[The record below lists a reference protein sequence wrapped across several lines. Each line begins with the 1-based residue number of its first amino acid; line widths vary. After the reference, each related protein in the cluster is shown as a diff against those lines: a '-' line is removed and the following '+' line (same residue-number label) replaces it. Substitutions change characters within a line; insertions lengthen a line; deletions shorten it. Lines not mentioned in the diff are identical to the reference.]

1 MGKPAR
7 DELVKRIKTMEKQI
21 AAASA
26 GASSIKPEYDF
37 KTFTEQSP
45 NMIFI
50 NKGGRVVY
58 ANKRC
63 IEVMGYSR
71 EDFYAPDFDF
81 MALIAPESVDLIRSN
96 FKRHMSG
103 ENIEPYEY
111 ALLNKKGEKIAAIIT
126 SKLIDYADEKRSE
139 ERRVG

>member
-7 DELVKRIKTMEKQI
+7 DELVKRIKKHEKQT
-21 AAASA
+21 AAGSA
-26 GASSIKPEYDF
+26 RTSSIKPEYSF
-37 KTFTEQSP
+37 QTFTEQSP

-63 IEVMGYSR
+63 IELMGYSR
-71 EDFYAPDFDF
+71 EEFYAPDFDF
-81 MALIAPESVDLIRSN
+81 MTLIAPESVDLIRSN

-103 ENIEPYEY
+103 EDIEPYEY
-111 ALLNKKGEKIAAIIT
+111 ALLNKKGK
-126 SKLIDYADEKRSE
+126 
-139 ERRVG
+139 